1 MAEPD
6 EISGERLKRIFDIWN
21 ARINPPDRP
30 STLADVIFNTKKLD
44 ARNKHVN
51 ELKNLEREYGKQSTE
66 YNDKLNF
73 IKVIE
78 KHTDFPFNKLKLDS
92 TEPYTIEAV
101 NRRQKDFA
109 TDSFRE
115 FTPIDQNKVVTY
127 INELASEINRKRVEA
142 GYESQ
147 IMNALNFVYDN
158 LFYNWELDKAGNAR
172 MTDRIE
178 RDISPEDVAAFEV
191 IEGANKQLGISRE
204 VAANYMTRNDLYWKA
219 VDAAVD
225 NGLYPS
231 SFRSML
237 RNGGIKNP
245 DEAEQILERM
255 GVSID
260 PALIDPGAAPDP
272 VGQLDDIVTRWN
284 QSVNEMLQ
292 RKSQDIRYSTNP
304 VHFMD
309 NLASRTV
316 EGVEGPEDLFPRL
329 AENERLNEQLYMEF
343 TQQEWNFNKDIEHNL
358 KSLMANEI
366 FDAEM
371 DDFGDE
377 TLFTLDPNSSSWP
390 KTFTE
395 RFDKSDIKREIS
407 REQSRLIDEIL
418 ETPEGKAYIAALN
431 DRTTNP
437 SIEQSFSVYRA
448 YTERI
453 GEAGADFIK
462 TVDTK
467 LKHDQNS
474 SFRERIND
482 INEREKLA
490 KEYLS
495 RVDGVRDRYKEK
507 HFKPLIDKLTKRIFN
522 YANFEQLR
530 KDTELEAEII
540 NDYNEIVKS
549 RPFDA
554 DINTIEGRN
563 KELDAI
569 LQEVLTEA
577 EYDRYKNADDAV
589 KFELSAMLGN
599 YENQSQ
605 AVNDPE
611 FREKLSL
618 AVFRGSQNITRER
631 EEEEA
636 KARAKRLTAEEKARS
651 ARVSDLNR
659 NLDDYIFEEFRTR
672 GIVGPDSSQEYLDH
686 IRNTIVP
693 QMAQR
698 SVLGGGVTTIE
709 EITALVDEAVGQ
721 PDRAGRFT
729 GGYLN
734 MFDVSES
741 DFIRQMV
748 PTDLPPGVTPQ
759 MVARPTPAFDISQFA
774 PQLMDLSFD
783 RPEFASFIQSEA
795 QKPEFEKM
803 WQKAS
808 EATPRRDRAAEIRLQ
823 EERLAGFERALGRET
838 EETELDRARTQL
850 EEEQTQLEEARTR
863 LRAAETP
870 TTTED
875 VAISAESVRAARRA
889 VADAERMV
897 TDAERMV
904 TAAPRS
910 AAETAFERAQ
920 AQFEREVPSQVTEGQ
935 PGFFRSEQNLADI
948 RKMMVQP
955 GQTQKEFF
963 ESQLP
968 GFERRFEASPFFK
981 QQQERTEQEEERER
995 RMAEAEERRAESER
1009 RTLLRSGRGGG
1020 VGTARTIFRRGR
1032 T

>member
-1 MAEPD
+1 MAEKRTQEED
-6 EISGERLKRIFDIWN
+6 QRLKRILDIWN
-21 ARINPPDRP
+21 ARINPPGRP
-30 STLADVIFNTKKLD
+30 STIGEIDFASED
-44 ARNKHVN
+44 AREELIYRQQLIR
-51 ELKNLEREYGKQSTE
+51 ELKATTKGSQE
-66 YNDKLNF
+66 YNETLGDIIEHDKED
-73 IKVIE
+73 V
-78 KHTDFPFNKLKLDS
+78 FPVHLLKLDP
-92 TEPYTIEAV
+92 EEDYTLQQILDRQEAL
-101 NRRQKDFA
+101 A
-109 TDSFRE
+109 TDSFHE
-115 FTPIDQNKVVTY
+115 YTPVDKTKAITY
-127 INELASEINRKRVEA
+127 VNELASEIDRKRVEA
-142 GYESQ
+142 GYNPNLIS
-147 IMNALNFVYDN
+147 ALDFVYDN
-158 LFYNWELDKAGNAR
+158 LFYNWELDKAGKAR

-191 IEGANKQLGISRE
+191 IEGANKQLGVSRD

-231 SFRSML
+231 SFRAML

-260 PALIDPGAAPDP
+260 PALIDPGAAPNP

-358 KSLMANEI
+358 KSLMANEV

-407 REQSRLIDEIL
+407 REQRLLIDEIL

-474 SFRERIND
+474 SFREKIND

-549 RPFDA
+549 RPFDE

-569 LQEVLTEA
+569 LQKTLTEA
-577 EYDRYKNADDAV
+577 EYDLYKNADDAV

-611 FREKLSL
+611 FLNKLEGAITEGQL
-618 AVFRGSQNITRER
+618 NITQKRND
-631 EEEEA
+631 A
-636 KARAKRLTAEEKARS
+636 LAAARMKEISAEEKART

-759 MVARPTPAFDISQFA
+759 MVAKPTPAFDISQFA

-808 EATPRRDRAAEIRLQ
+808 EATPRRDRAAEISLQ

-910 AAETAFERAQ
+910 AAEAAFERAQ
-920 AQFEREVPSQVTEGQ
+920 AQFAREVPSQVTEGQ

-981 QQQERTEQEEERER
+981 QQQERIEQEKETER

-1020 VGTARTIFRRGR
+1020 AGTARTVFGRRQ
-1032 T
+1032 